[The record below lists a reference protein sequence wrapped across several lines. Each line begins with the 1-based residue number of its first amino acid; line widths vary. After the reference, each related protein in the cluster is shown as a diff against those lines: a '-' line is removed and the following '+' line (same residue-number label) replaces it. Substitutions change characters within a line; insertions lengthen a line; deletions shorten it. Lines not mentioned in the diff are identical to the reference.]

1 VTESEQRW
9 IRYGAAAGLALVL
22 VGGALYLSNR
32 TDSAAPPTTF
42 DARRAPAPG
51 TAPGASPVASQ
62 SGASKSGASKSGDLS
77 LDSDIPSSADTD
89 RVARLLG
96 DARRL
101 AYDGNFNDA
110 KAALDKAE
118 AILPGSGEI
127 AQMRREIDEIS
138 KPEAQLALQLQRA
151 RSAIAQA
158 DREGA
163 EKALAAAERLSPQ
176 APELAKLRQALQDA
190 EQKQAERSHRI
201 AELLGEMRQ
210 AIARHD
216 LAAAGRALNE
226 AERLDVRDPAIDPAR
241 IDLAHAQDAERKI
254 QQ

>member
-1 VTESEQRW
+1 M
-9 IRYGAAAGLALVL
+9 L

-51 TAPGASPVASQ
+51 ASPVAS
-62 SGASKSGASKSGDLS
+62 KSGDVS
-77 LDSDIPSSADTD
+77 LDSDIPSPADTD

-101 AYDGNFNDA
+101 AYDANFNEA

-151 RSAIAQA
+151 RSAIAQS

-176 APELAKLRQALQDA
+176 APEIAKLRQALQDA
-190 EQKQAERSHRI
+190 AQKQAERSHRI

>member
-1 VTESEQRW
+1 
-9 IRYGAAAGLALVL
+9 VL

-32 TDSAAPPTTF
+32 TDSAAPATTF
-42 DARRAPAPG
+42 DARRIPAPG
-51 TAPGASPVASQ
+51 TAPIASQSGASQSGASQSGASQ
-62 SGASKSGASKSGDLS
+62 SGASKSGDVS
-77 LDSDIPSSADTD
+77 LDSDIPSPADTD

-101 AYDGNFNDA
+101 AYDGNFNEA

-138 KPEAQLALQLQRA
+138 RPEAQLALQLQRA
-151 RSAIAQA
+151 RSAIAQS

-176 APELAKLRQALQDA
+176 ASEIAKLRQQLQDA

-201 AELLGEMRQ
+201 AGLLGEMRQ

-241 IDLAHAQDAERKI
+241 IELAHAQDVERKA

>member
-1 VTESEQRW
+1 M
-9 IRYGAAAGLALVL
+9 L

-32 TDSAAPPTTF
+32 TDSAAPATTF
-42 DARRAPAPG
+42 DARRTPAPG
-51 TAPGASPVASQ
+51 TAPGTAPVASQ
-62 SGASKSGASKSGDLS
+62 SGASKSGDVS
-77 LDSDIPSSADTD
+77 LDSDIPSPADTD

-101 AYDGNFNDA
+101 AYDGNFNEA

-138 KPEAQLALQLQRA
+138 RPEAQLALQLQRA
-151 RSAIAQA
+151 RSAIAQS

-176 APELAKLRQALQDA
+176 ASEIAKLRQQLQDA
-190 EQKQAERSHRI
+190 EQKQAERSQRI
-201 AELLGEMRQ
+201 AGLLGEMRQ

-241 IDLAHAQDAERKI
+241 IELAHAQDVERKA